1 MYSKW
6 FIETLFGDTLVIV
19 FSAESYDKN
28 FDQIFLTWAV
38 KPLFLNLTQQAL
50 FAESLDKKKIFGVW
64 INNIQ
69 VKRSWY

>member
-6 FIETLFGDTLVIV
+6 FIETLFGDTSVIV

-38 KPLFLNLTQQAL
+38 NPLFLNLTQQAP
-50 FAESLDKKKIFGVW
+50 FAESLDKK
-64 INNIQ
+64 INLRGLN
-69 VKRSWY
+69 